1 MPYASLV
8 KTEEI
13 REVSFEELQRT
24 KREARLEDARRLAAG
39 EVTPEQLQNEN
50 SLVPLGTKIEIV
62 DLCETIERYYGK

>member
-1 MPYASLV
+1 V

-24 KREARLEDARRLAAG
+24 KRESRREDARRLAAG

-50 SLVPLGTKIEIV
+50 SLVPLGTKIVMLNLRES
-62 DLCETIERYYGK
+62 LERHYGR